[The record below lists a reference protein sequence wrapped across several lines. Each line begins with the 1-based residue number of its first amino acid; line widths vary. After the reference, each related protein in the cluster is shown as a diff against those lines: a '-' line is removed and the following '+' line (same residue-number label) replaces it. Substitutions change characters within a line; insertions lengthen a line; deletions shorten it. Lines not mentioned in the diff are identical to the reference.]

1 MKKYFCLLLAL
12 LLAFSLLACS
22 KPNDSDKRSGAD
34 GSATEPAEVISM
46 VGKWVS
52 YVGVDAML
60 ELNEDNSF
68 CYISNGEHVS
78 GKYEVQGNKLILSA
92 KDSPAMECTIQ
103 NFRGF
108 YEIAEWHMV
117 LEENLEDARGLGKD
131 FSILGKWV
139 TYQEPESSFMFNEDG
154 TVLIEKTGASASG
167 TYTVDGTQLTIVLED
182 EKEIVCQISADDG
195 DYELCEPRFAVRPEN
210 VEEAYEKNSV
220 RLE

>member
-1 MKKYFCLLLAL
+1 MKKFSYILLAL
-12 LLAFSLLACS
+12 LLILSLPACS
-22 KPNDSDKRSGAD
+22 KHGESGDRGGSD

-52 YVGVDAML
+52 YNGVDATL
-60 ELNEDNSF
+60 ELNDDNSF
-68 CYISNGEHVS
+68 CYISNGEHIK

-92 KDSPAMECTIQ
+92 QNSPAIECTIQ

-117 LEENLEDARGLGKD
+117 LEENLDDARGLGKD
-131 FSILGKWV
+131 FSILGRWV
-139 TYQEPESSFMFNEDG
+139 TYQEPESSFTFNEDG
-154 TVLIEKTGASASG
+154 TVLIEKTVASATG
-167 TYTVDGTQLTIVLED
+167 TYSVEGTKLTIVLD
-182 EKEIVCQISADDG
+182 GQEIVCKISTDDG
-195 DYELCEPRFAVRPEN
+195 YYELCDPIFAVRPEN